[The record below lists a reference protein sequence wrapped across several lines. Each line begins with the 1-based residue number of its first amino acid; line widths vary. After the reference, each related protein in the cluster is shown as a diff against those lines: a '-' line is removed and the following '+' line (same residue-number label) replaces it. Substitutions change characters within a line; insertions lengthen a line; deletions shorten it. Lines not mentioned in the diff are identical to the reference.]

1 MVPGLA
7 PPFDGVVGETR
18 PCKVIGK
25 CFRRGSR
32 RGGEVITQNL
42 TDAAMQD
49 TPPAFEQIFICRVLN

>member
-1 MVPGLA
+1 
-7 PPFDGVVGETR
+7 VVGETR